1 MNRKLTLGLIGLF
14 VVVLLGQTHEQSAR
28 ADDAANVI
36 LTPATSDKPAT
47 VRDRLIAGL
56 QARLP
61 SEVAFIDQI
70 LLAVQN
76 GHLPQRMVD
85 ETFFWARQ
93 KAADPAH
100 GPQRPIVYFRPAMVA
115 RANALHVTL

>member
-14 VVVLLGQTHEQSAR
+14 AVGLLGLAVERSVR

-85 ETFFWARQ
+85 ETFFSARQ